1 MQSNPTVAPSS
12 HNAYE
17 SLRTEVP
24 CYTVFPFTATRGV
37 RPQTAVNEQWRPV
50 EA

>member
-1 MQSNPTVAPSS
+1 MQSNPTVATPSRS
-12 HNAYE
+12 AHG
-17 SLRTEVP
+17 SPRTEVR

-37 RPQTAVNEQWRPV
+37 PPQPAVNEQWRPV